1 MKFSIYST
9 SYPEPLYC
17 AWWPPF
23 LFQLLFESLLYSVIN
38 CSFPLNITCSYLHE
52 TRDILTCRK
61 PEIYLAAAPT
71 SISTPKNPHL
81 PKSIKK
87 AEQPVPM
94 NRKCD
99 RETRAW
105 HTHASMANMSTFF
118 SNSFSARSHLGYSPP
133 ISLFSPEILK
143 PRPLHTVSIPA
154 VVPFFLCQIPSLL
167 TFLNSLFYTAI
178 VLAHNT
184 QDKLI
189 LIRKWAS
196 HNVHDCDYI

>member
-1 MKFSIYST
+1 M
-9 SYPEPLYC
+9 
-17 AWWPPF
+17 
-23 LFQLLFESLLYSVIN
+23 
-38 CSFPLNITCSYLHE
+38 CSYLHE

-133 ISLFSPEILK
+133 ISLVSPEILK
-143 PRPLHTVSIPA
+143 PHPLHSVYP
-154 VVPFFLCQIPSLL
+154 CCC
-167 TFLNSLFYTAI
+167 SLFSFSNSFSHI
-178 VLAHNT
+178 F
-184 QDKLI
+184 KFFI
-189 LIRKWAS
+189 LHSDCAS
-196 HNVHDCDYI
+196 PQHTGQTYLD